1 MKIIKM
7 HNMDME
13 KFDGFLHTQ
22 LQHID
27 VDASMMD
34 TNMEKMNFPVAIE
47 IAAPKSFLQKFGW
60 KLFLLGSVVL
70 VLLISTI
77 LLNNN
82 TKKEKDTT
90 NQKNEIPTIHNQT
103 VVEYPTQHIET
114 NSTSTTLTTSEN
126 DAVTTKDNSSK
137 NLNTSATIN
146 ELTKAEKKS
155 ATPTTTNTD
164 NYTTKPETNKR
175 EEDQNIG
182 KLNTN
187 NVIVKSQLDTATTKP
202 IAKKVEVKRDTVHII
217 W

>member
-27 VDASMMD
+27 VDASLAD
-34 TNMEKMNFPVAIE
+34 ANMANMNFPVALE

-60 KLFLLGSVVL
+60 KLFLLSSIAVVL
-70 VLLISTI
+70 IIGSI
-77 LLNNN
+77 LLNTN

-90 NQKNEIPTIHNQT
+90 IQKNEIPTIQNQT
-103 VVEYPTQHIET
+103 VLENPIQSKGSNT
-114 NSTSTTLTTSEN
+114 NSINTTLTTSEN
-126 DAVTTKDNSSK
+126 DGVTVKENSSK
-137 NLNTSATIN
+137 NLNNVATIN
-146 ELTKAEKKS
+146 ELTKAEKKL
-155 ATPTTTNTD
+155 ATTNTN
-164 NYTTKPETNKR
+164 NYSTKPETNKS
-175 EEDQNIG
+175 EVDKNFD

-187 NVIVKSQLDTATTKP
+187 NSIVKSELDTATTKP
-202 IAKKVEVKRDTVHII
+202 MAKKVEVKRDTVHII